1 MIICR
6 CLNRLPFIGKICL
19 FFRFYKL
26 KLPHCISILK
36 RTGKHC
42 GMEQQLITKFDDET
56 ERLIQLVL
64 ELKKQRNA
72 VILVHNYQ
80 SPEMYRVAD
89 YIGDSLGLSQEA
101 AKTDADIILFCG
113 VK

>member
-6 CLNRLPFIGKICL
+6 CLNKLRFIGKICL
-19 FFRFYKL
+19 FFGFYNL

-42 GMEQQLITKFDDET
+42 GMEQQLITKFDEQT
-56 ERLIQLVL
+56 ERLIELVL

-80 SPEMYRVAD
+80 NPEMYKIDD
-89 YIGDSLGLSQEA
+89 YVEVSLGLSQ
-101 AKTDADIILFCG
+101 
-113 VK
+113 